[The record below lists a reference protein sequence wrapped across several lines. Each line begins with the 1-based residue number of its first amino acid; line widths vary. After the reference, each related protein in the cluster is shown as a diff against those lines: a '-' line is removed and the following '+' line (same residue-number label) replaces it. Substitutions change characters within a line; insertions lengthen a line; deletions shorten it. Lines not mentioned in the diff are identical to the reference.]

1 VSNGPIPGEDE
12 DMHCLVSGDY
22 EDDVKKAV
30 MRKDLSFFLGNH
42 MNIFSSS
49 SFLIE
54 IEEVLTLAKTQPEN
68 PNKMNQLREL
78 AALNG

>member
-1 VSNGPIPGEDE
+1 
-12 DMHCLVSGDY
+12 
-22 EDDVKKAV
+22 
-30 MRKDLSFFLGNH
+30 